1 MGGPYHVS
9 IAQGA
14 IERGAHDLR
23 TAMNFKTSTYSIS
36 RVAGLAVALIG
47 LAGIARADK
56 IDYSNGFAGQN
67 SLTLTQASPNGYTW
81 QPVQSGAL
89 VLTEDPA
96 LRRNALPHLRSSA
109 FSTKQVAIGKFAT
122 VFRFRMSTTA
132 MTNLAYGITFCLQ
145 SSSPNALGGPG
156 SGLGYGPDNGGG
168 GNQSIAKSVA
178 VRFAVDNVASS
189 KGVSLTGL
197 LVNGASVDGGISLA
211 STGINFNSG
220 NVYEAVIEYEAL
232 TMKVKVTDLATS
244 ASSTRT
250 YTVDVAKAVGGPTAY
265 VGFTGGAGAFTAQQ
279 LIGSWKYE
287 SSLASAAV
295 TQVSVSPSTVLGG
308 DDALGTV
315 RLKDPVATDTEVKL
329 TTTSGTTSV
338 PTTVVVPAGSTTQ
351 TFPVSTDPVVAT
363 TTTSVTAQVGA
374 TSTKGSVTLSPV
386 GVGSVQ
392 IDHANVSINY
402 LPEGKSAVGTI
413 TLQAVAKAGPVT
425 ITLTSAVP
433 GVASV
438 PATVTVPQGAQTVD
452 FPILTYHVNINTP
465 SLITAVA
472 NGSRRTTTLTVRP
485 LRVNSVDVTT
495 TTLKGGA
502 GSPASITLE
511 APAPEGGATMNLS
524 SNNACLQLPATIFVP
539 AGATTAQFSITTS
552 AVAKRTQVLVT
563 ASSRVNN
570 VYAKIVVNP

>member
-1 MGGPYHVS
+1 
-9 IAQGA
+9 
-14 IERGAHDLR
+14 
-23 TAMNFKTSTYSIS
+23 MNFKTSTYSIS
-36 RVAGLAVALIG
+36 RAAGLAAALVG

-56 IDYSNGFAGQN
+56 LDYSNGFAGQN
-67 SLTLTQASPNGYTW
+67 SLTLTQASPSGYTW

-109 FSTKQVAIGKFAT
+109 FSTKQLAIGKFST
-122 VFRFRMSTTA
+122 MFRFRMSTTA
-132 MTNLAYGITFCLQ
+132 THNLAYGITFCLQ
-145 SSSPNALGGPG
+145 TSGPNALGGPG
-156 SGLGYGPDNGGG
+156 SGLGYGPDNNGGG
-168 GNQSIAKSVA
+168 LQSISKSVA

-211 STGINFNSG
+211 SSGIDFNSG
-220 NVYEAVIEYEAL
+220 NIYEASIDYDAVTL
-232 TMKVKVTDLATS
+232 RVKVTDLKTS
-244 ASSTRT
+244 ASSTRS
-250 YTVDVAKAVGGPTAY
+250 YTVDVAKVVGGQTAH

-279 LIGSWKYE
+279 LIGAWKFD
-287 SSLASAAV
+287 SSLVTPAV
-295 TQVSVSPSTVLGG
+295 TQVAVSPSVVLGG
-308 DDALGTV
+308 DSAEGTV
-315 RLKDPVATDTEVKL
+315 RLKEPVSTDTEVKL
-329 TTTSGTTSV
+329 TTTTTTATV

-351 TFPVSTDPVVAT
+351 TFPVTTTPVAT
-363 TTTSVTAQVGA
+363 TTTDSVTASVAG

-413 TLQAVAKAGPVT
+413 TLQAIAKAGPVT
-425 ITLTSAVP
+425 VTLTSAVP
-433 GVASV
+433 GVATV
-438 PATVTVPQGAQTVD
+438 PSTVTVPQGAQTVD
-452 FPILTYHVNINTP
+452 FPILTYHVDINTP

-502 GSPASITLE
+502 GSAASITLE
-511 APAPEGGATMNLS
+511 APAPTAGVTINLS
-524 SNNACLQLPATIFVP
+524 SNYACLQLPASVFVP
-539 AGATTAQFSITTS
+539 AGATTAQFRITTS
-552 AVAKRTQVLVT
+552 AVTKSTLVLVT
-563 ASSRVNN
+563 ASSRTNN
-570 VYAKIVVNP
+570 VYSKITVTP